1 MKVFIGC
8 SSRDKIDRI
17 YIEQARCLADYLA
30 KNNYDLSTG
39 GAVGVMQVVI
49 DSFKKNKRDI
59 TVMVVDGYQEVL
71 DKSLRLYHYKRVGDR
86 KYALINN
93 ANLASHLGIPDSN
106 ILLKQNGDVV
116 TFEDGNLVDNFARIK
131 VDDVLIDGTS
141 NDDIGDLVIKDR
153 EMLSENGIVL
163 ISATVDKKDKV
174 VIERIFERKS

>member
-30 KNNYDLSTG
+30 KNNYDLLTG

-93 ANLASHLGIPDSN
+93 ANLAIFLPGGIGTYDEIFTAIESKRAREHDLNIIIVNINGYYDGIIKQLDRMYQEKFADYNNNLYYISNDIDSAIKYIKELG
-106 ILLKQNGDVV
+106 
-116 TFEDGNLVDNFARIK
+116 VDNGF
-131 VDDVLIDGTS
+131 
-141 NDDIGDLVIKDR
+141 
-153 EMLSENGIVL
+153 
-163 ISATVDKKDKV
+163 
-174 VIERIFERKS
+174 